1 MHIFI
6 SGVAGFLGSN
16 LADHY
21 LKIGFKVSGCD
32 NLIGG
37 SLENVDP
44 RVIFYKGDWTDNKFN
59 GYGEMY
65 SNKSDLC
72 MVKTDEPY
80 NINVLNTFYNFFL
93 DK

>member
-1 MHIFI
+1 MLLLDLPDDIIRHIL
-6 SGVAGFLGSN
+6 SYAK
-16 LADHY
+16 Y
-21 LKIGFKVSGCD
+21 D
-32 NLIGG
+32 NEPHIIYV
-37 SLENVDP
+37 EKNAKYCK
-44 RVIFYKGDWTDNKFN
+44 IFYKGDWTDNKFN

-93 DK
+93 DN